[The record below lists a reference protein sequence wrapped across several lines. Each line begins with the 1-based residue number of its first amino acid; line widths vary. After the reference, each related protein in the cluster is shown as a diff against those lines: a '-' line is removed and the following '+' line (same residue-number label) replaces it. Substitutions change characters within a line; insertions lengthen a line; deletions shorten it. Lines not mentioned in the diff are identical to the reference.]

1 MTNSIF
7 IGKALYLLL
16 NDDAILKKSVTGVY
30 PLIAENDAKYPFITY
45 SRDNIY
51 SNICKDGYYEDKV
64 TFSVTVVSANYLNSL
79 DIANRVRAILEQKEI
94 ITKDVILYNVKLTGI
109 DESFND
115 NAYIQN
121 LSFDCTVTN

>member
-7 IGKALYLLL
+7 ISKALYLLL
-16 NDDAILKKSVTGVY
+16 NDDAILKQSVTGVY
-30 PLIAENDAKYPFITY
+30 PIIAENDAKYPFITY
-45 SRDNIY
+45 TRDNIY
-51 SNICKDGYYEDKV
+51 TNECKDGYYEDKV
-64 TFSVTVVSANYLNSL
+64 TFSVMVVSANYISSL
-79 DIANRVRAILEQKEI
+79 DIANRVRAILEQKKI
-94 ITKDVILYNVKLTGI
+94 NTKDVILYNVKLTGI

>member
-94 ITKDVILYNVKLTGI
+94 ITKDVILYDVKLTGI